1 MIQITFTNFLPPEHL
16 FASMS
21 IAALALLFV
30 SFLFAIKLKNM
41 MGAGKDTGPVKILM
55 AVIVTNA
62 ILGFYSATSIY
73 WKYVHD
79 YVTYVRLT
87 DIILLI
93 ISIILVVSI
102 YKVYKDYTQ
111 IIQKNEPN
119 A

>member
-1 MIQITFTNFLPPEHL
+1 MIEITFMNFLPPEHM
-16 FASMS
+16 FAIMS
-21 IAALALLFV
+21 IIALVLLFI

-73 WKYVHD
+73 WKYIHD
-79 YVTYVRLT
+79 YVSYVRIT
-87 DIILLI
+87 DIILLV
-93 ISIILVVSI
+93 ISIILLISI